1 MMPKLWRIDRR
12 GVFFILLA
20 GISLLVFWPHVL
32 ALVQFSLKSG
42 HQYDQYS
49 HTVLIP
55 FVSLGLIYIERKRI
69 FANVRYG
76 LGVGG
81 VVVAASVTLGWLGR
95 RFVLPPGSD
104 GLLSFEILSLTI
116 FWVGAFIFCYG
127 TKAVRA
133 GVFPL
138 MFLLVMVPLPSAL
151 LDFPVAFVQHGSAGV
166 TSVLFDLAG
175 VPVLRSGFEF
185 SLPGISIE
193 VAKECSGIH
202 STLALFIV
210 SLLAGHFFL
219 SSRWKKVALVLFTL
233 PIVCVTNGLRIAL
246 LTLLAVY
253 VDASFLHGNLH
264 RVGGIGFFLVAVS
277 LLFGILWV
285 LRWREHPASLRGD
298 SAQGGTRALASHAKS

>member
-1 MMPKLWRIDRR
+1 MQKLWRTDRR
-12 GVFFILLA
+12 GIFFILLA

-55 FVSLGLIYIERKRI
+55 FVSLGLIYIERKKI
-69 FANVRYG
+69 FAYVRYG

-81 VVVAASVTLGWLGR
+81 IVLAASVTLGWLGR
-95 RFVLPPGSD
+95 GFVLPPGSD
-104 GLLSFEILSLTI
+104 GILSLEILSLTI

-127 TKAVRA
+127 TKAVGA

-138 MFLLVMVPLPSAL
+138 MFLLVMVPLPSTL

-166 TSVLFDLAG
+166 TSVVFDLSG
-175 VPVLRSGFEF
+175 VPVLRNGFEF
-185 SLPGISIE
+185 FLPGISIE

-210 SLLAGHFFL
+210 SLLAGHLFL
-219 SSRWKKVALVLFTL
+219 SSGWKKVILVVCAL
-233 PIVCVTNGLRIAL
+233 PIVCLTNGLRIAS

-253 VDASFLHGNLH
+253 VDASFMYGSLH
-264 RVGGIGFFLVAVS
+264 REGGIGFFLLA
-277 LLFGILWV
+277 LLFLFAILHL
-285 LRWREHPASLRGD
+285 LRKGEGPMSL
-298 SAQGGTRALASHAKS
+298 GGRPPRSENRVTPTAAKG

>member
-1 MMPKLWRIDRR
+1 MPQFWRIDRR
-12 GVFFILLA
+12 DVFFILLT
-20 GISLLVFWPHVL
+20 GISVLLFWPHVL

-55 FVSLGLIYIERKRI
+55 FVSLGLIYIERRKI
-69 FANVRYG
+69 FADVRYG
-76 LGVGG
+76 LGVGAI
-81 VVVAASVTLGWLGR
+81 VLASSVMLGWFDR
-95 RFVLPPGSD
+95 RLVLPPGSD
-104 GLLSFEILSLTI
+104 GILSFEILSLTI

-138 MFLLVMVPLPSAL
+138 MFLVLTVPIPSTI
-151 LDFPVAFVQHGSAGV
+151 LDKPVTAVQYGSTEV
-166 TSVLFDLAG
+166 CSLIFSLIG
-175 VPVLRSGFEF
+175 VPVFRQGTVF
-185 SLPGISIE
+185 SLPNISIE

-233 PIVCVTNGLRIAL
+233 PIVCFTNGLRIAV
-246 LTLLAVY
+246 LTLLVVY
-253 VDASFLHGNLH
+253 VDPSFMYGSLH
-264 RVGGIGFFLVAVS
+264 RRAGIAFFLLALLFLSAVLHPLRKGEGPVS
-277 LLFGILWV
+277 LGGKP
-285 LRWREHPASLRGD
+285 LRSEEHVTATPAKG
-298 SAQGGTRALASHAKS
+298 

>member
-1 MMPKLWRIDRR
+1 MQKFWRFERR
-12 GVFFILLA
+12 DVFFILLA

-32 ALVQFSLKSG
+32 ALIQFSLKSG

-55 FVSLGLIYIERKRI
+55 FVSLGLIYIERKSI
-69 FANVRYG
+69 FADVRYG
-76 LGVGG
+76 LGAGAIVL
-81 VVVAASVTLGWLGR
+81 AASVMLGWFGG
-95 RFVLPPGSD
+95 RFVLPPSSD
-104 GLLSFEILSLTI
+104 GILSFEILSLTI

-138 MFLLVMVPLPSAL
+138 LFLLVMVPLPSAL

-166 TSVLFDLAG
+166 TSVLFDLSG

-210 SLLAGHFFL
+210 SLLAGHLFL
-219 SSRWKKVALVLFTL
+219 SSGWKKVILVLFAL
-233 PIVCVTNGLRIAL
+233 PIVCLTNGLRIAG

-253 VDASFLHGNLH
+253 VDSSFMYGSLH
-264 RVGGIGFFLVAVS
+264 RGGGIGFFFVAMA
-277 LLFGILWV
+277 LLFGVLWL
-285 LRWREHPASLRGD
+285 LRKGERPASI
-298 SAQGGTRALASHAKS
+298 GGSPA

>member
-1 MMPKLWRIDRR
+1 MPKLWRIDRR

-69 FANVRYG
+69 FADVRYS
-76 LGVGG
+76 LGVGAI
-81 VVVAASVTLGWLGR
+81 VLAASVLLGWFGR

-104 GLLSFEILSLTI
+104 GILSFEILSLTI

-138 MFLLVMVPLPSAL
+138 LFLLVMVPLPSAL

-210 SLLAGHFFL
+210 SLLAGHLFL
-219 SSRWKKVALVLFTL
+219 SSGWKKVILLLFVL
-233 PIVCVTNGLRIAL
+233 PIVCLSNGLRIAG

-253 VDASFLHGNLH
+253 VDSSFMYGSLH
-264 RVGGIGFFLVAVS
+264 RRAGIGFFLLA
-277 LLFGILWV
+277 LLFLSAV
-285 LRWREHPASLRGD
+285 LHPLRKGEGPMSL
-298 SAQGGTRALASHAKS
+298 GGKSPRSEERVTATPAKG